1 MAFREKDP
9 DYSLLMFCSR
19 IFHSYGDIKPV
30 ECYTLTPML
39 TGFSSGRAIPLVT
52 ATRTF
57 RHALF
62 PVVSPAKLMS
72 IYVNK
77 TEGTLKILFK

>member
-1 MAFREKDP
+1 
-9 DYSLLMFCSR
+9 MFCSR

-30 ECYTLTPML
+30 EGYTLTP
-39 TGFSSGRAIPLVT
+39 FSSGRDIPLVT

-62 PVVSPAKLMS
+62 SVVSPAKLMS

-77 TEGTLKILFK
+77 TEGTLKIPFK